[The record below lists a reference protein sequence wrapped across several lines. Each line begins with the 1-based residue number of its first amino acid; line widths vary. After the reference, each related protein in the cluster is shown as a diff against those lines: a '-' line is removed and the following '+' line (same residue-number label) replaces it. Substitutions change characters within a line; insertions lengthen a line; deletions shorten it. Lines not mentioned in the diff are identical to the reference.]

1 MASIVQL
8 AERVIAAFTHY
19 GCFIFER
26 HELEN
31 VKTLV
36 ALSGLGELV
45 EIRLVDERYPG
56 IYILTTWTR
65 QIERECVLKIK
76 ELASRSEIT
85 SIEYKKYKREL
96 IEQCIIS
103 KSREHAKKVV
113 EILEDYSRKM
123 K

>member
-1 MASIVQL
+1 MTNMAQL
-8 AERVIAAFTHY
+8 AERIIAAFTHY
-19 GCFIFER
+19 GCFIFEKQ
-26 HELEN
+26 ELEN

-45 EIRLVDERYPG
+45 EIRLVDERYPD

-65 QIERECVLKIK
+65 QVERECILKIK

-85 SIEYKKYKREL
+85 SIEYKKYRREL

-103 KSREHAKKVV
+103 KSREHARKTV
-113 EILEDYSRKM
+113 ELLEEYLRKM